1 MKQEQDPW
9 ILCWFSSY
17 EKIQFFPSFS
27 ARYHGLGADLELQD
41 QVNQDLCNQQQ
52 ITGLSTVQE
61 WGVTPKLL
69 LQELIFEV
77 GLWGFVL
84 IIFETFAYT

>member
-9 ILCWFSSY
+9 ILYWFSLY
-17 EKIQFFPSFS
+17 EKIQYFPSFS
-27 ARYHGLGADLELQD
+27 APYHGLGADFELQD
-41 QVNQDLCNQQQ
+41 QVNQDLCNR
-52 ITGLSTVQE
+52 SKSMVQE
-61 WGVTPKLL
+61 WGVTPQLL
-69 LQELIFEV
+69 LQELIYEV